1 MTTDWIYLAI
11 LSALALAIVNVVDS
25 HLMSH
30 RMPSLK
36 AFLIPVGIIF
46 FLMGVVFTFLFP
58 LQPTNPLHIIIA
70 VVSALFRAVP
80 IYFMLDLFRK
90 EEVSVVVPVVYAYPI
105 FVAILAIPLL
115 GEFITLPEWIAIL
128 MVVAGAIMISIK
140 KTGTDGSSKWNFK
153 ILAILTGCAFML
165 AISDIAAK
173 FALESISSQNLFWI
187 TSMTMGLVYLALA
200 LRPSVWKELFSMAK
214 LRGTMLI
221 IGTNEILALTGVLL
235 SFAAIQRG
243 PVSLVSTIFSTRPL
257 FVIVVSFIISHLFP
271 SFLKW
276 ENPRLITIRIVA
288 VLMIIA
294 GIAIINI
301 I

>member
-11 LSALALAIVNVVDS
+11 LSAVALGTVNVIDS

-36 AFLIPVGIIF
+36 SFLIPVGIIF
-46 FLMGVVFTFLFP
+46 LMMGVIFVLLFP
-58 LQPTNPLHIIIA
+58 LQPTNAWHLIIA
-70 VVSALFRAVP
+70 VISALLRAAP
-80 IYFMLDLFRK
+80 IYIMLDLFRK

-115 GEFITLPEWIAIL
+115 GEFLTLLEWIAIL

-140 KTGTDGSSKWNFK
+140 KTGTDGNGKWNFK

-165 AISDIAAK
+165 ALSDIAAK

-187 TSMTMGLVYLALA
+187 TSMTMGLVFLALS
-200 LRPSVWKELFSMAK
+200 LRPSVWKQLLSMAK
-214 LRGTMLI
+214 LRGTMII
-221 IGTNEILALTGVLL
+221 IGSNEILALAGVLL

-243 PVSLVSTIFSTRPL
+243 PVSLVSTVFSTRPL
-257 FVIVVSFIISHLFP
+257 FVIVVSFIISRIFP

>member
-1 MTTDWIYLAI
+1 
-11 LSALALAIVNVVDS
+11 
-25 HLMSH
+25 MS
-30 RMPSLK
+30 L
-36 AFLIPVGIIF
+36 L
-46 FLMGVVFTFLFP
+46 VFVSLFP
-58 LQPTNPLHIIIA
+58 LPSTNAFYLSTA
-70 VVSALFRAVP
+70 VISGLLRAAP
-80 IYFMLDLFRK
+80 IYIMLDLFRK
-90 EEVSVVVPVVYAYPI
+90 EEVSVVVPVIYAYPI

-115 GEFITLPEWIAIL
+115 GELLTWLEWIAIF
-128 MVVAGAIMISIK
+128 MVVAGAIMISMK
-140 KTGTDGSSKWNFK
+140 KTGPDGNGKWNYK

-165 AISDIAAK
+165 ALSDIAAK

-187 TSMTMGLVYLALA
+187 SSMTMGTVFLTLA
-200 LRPSVWKELFSMAK
+200 LRPSAWKELASMAK
-214 LRGTMLI
+214 LRITLI
-221 IGTNEILALTGVLL
+221 IIMSNEILALTGVLL

-257 FVIVVSFIISHLFP
+257 FVIIASFIISRIFP